1 MRRPLSLA
9 LRLTLLFSSTA
20 AIILCVF
27 GWLINQST
35 DVGQSTALTA
45 DSLDVLAGASVYGVA
60 LYAVGRSALMKISAG
75 PSRKLIS
82 RTLSRCI
89 LMLRG
94 GLS

>member
-35 DVGQSTALTA
+35 EQHFESGDAAELTVIAQAVQAAL
-45 DSLDVLAGASVYGVA
+45 SSVT
-60 LYAVGRSALMKISAG
+60 RFG
-75 PSRKLIS
+75 PEP
-82 RTLSRCI
+82 
-89 LMLRG
+89 
-94 GLS
+94 